1 MILPQRRFPS
11 VSVQTGMKTR
21 IFALVFALTA
31 VPHCLLAQGQLPD
44 TPAAKQF
51 AAWLEAFNSGERARL
66 LEFWQKNK
74 PERVKLVDGAMEFRG
89 MTGGFAMKKVEECG
103 ETKCVVVV
111 QEKKS
116 DQFARATIEVEPSA
130 PFAIKEFEVRL
141 TDPPAGLAVPR
152 MTQGDAVAAVRAKL
166 ELQSTADEFS
176 GAVIIAKNQKPI
188 FRSAY
193 GMADREKKIPNTV
206 DTQFRIGS
214 MNKMFTATATMQLV
228 QAGKIELDKP
238 FGAYLT
244 DYPNK
249 EMASSVTI
257 QQLLTHT
264 GGTGDIFGPDF
275 DKKRLELRTLQ
286 DYVKLYGTRGV
297 KFPPGSKWEYSNYGF
312 LLLGVIVQRVSGQD
326 YYEYVREHIFK
337 PAGMNSTD
345 SLPEGVAVA
354 SRSIGYM
361 KEDPAKGWEP
371 NTETLP
377 YRGTSAGGGYSTV
390 GDLLAFANALENYKL
405 LDEKHTSLL
414 VSGKVD
420 TPGGKKYAFGF
431 TDQVS
436 PDGVRCFGHGGGAPG
451 MNGDLAICK
460 SSGYTVAVLANL
472 DPPAAGRVSE
482 FITNRLPKE

>member
-1 MILPQRRFPS
+1 MPSPLRPERFKC
-11 VSVQTGMKTR
+11 VHKGMKTY
-21 IFALVFALTA
+21 ILILAFALAAAPF
-31 VPHCLLAQGQLPD
+31 CLRAQGQLPD
-44 TPAAKQF
+44 TAAAKQF
-51 AAWLEAFNSGERARL
+51 AAWLEAFNSGERASL
-66 LEFWQKNK
+66 VEFWQKND
-74 PERVKLVDGAMEFRG
+74 PERVKLVDGAMEFRE
-89 MTGGFAMKKVEECG
+89 MTGGFAIKKVEECG
-103 ETKCVVVV
+103 ETKCAVVM

-130 PFAIKEFEVRL
+130 PFAVKEFEVRA
-141 TDPPAGLAVPR
+141 TDPPAGLGVPR
-152 MTQGDAVAAVRAKL
+152 MTQSEVVAATRAKL
-166 ELQSTADEFS
+166 EQASAADEFS

-188 FRSAY
+188 FSGAY
-193 GMADREKKIPNTV
+193 GMAEREKKIPNTA
-206 DTQFRIGS
+206 DTKFRIGS

-238 FGAYLT
+238 FGTYLT

-275 DKKRLELRTLQ
+275 EKNRLELKTLQ
-286 DYVKLYGTRGV
+286 DYVNLYGARGV

-345 SLPEGVAVA
+345 SLPENVTVAN
-354 SRSIGYM
+354 RSVGYL
-361 KEDPAKGWEP
+361 KEDPAKDWQA

-405 LDEKHTSLL
+405 LDEKHTNLMMT
-414 VSGKVD
+414 GKVD

-431 TDQVS
+431 TDMVS
-436 PDGVRCFGHGGGAPG
+436 PDGMRCFGHGGGAPG
-451 MNGDLAICK
+451 INGDLKICK
-460 SSGYTVAVLANL
+460 SSGYSVAVLANL
-472 DPPAAGRVSE
+472 DPPAASRISD
-482 FITNRLPKE
+482 FIANRLPKE